1 MEKKV
6 LRTIWYLGSVRLL
19 GMPFHIQPIREFL
32 VRPALP
38 DSLERMT
45 ELAYNLLWSW
55 VPIVRALFRRLDPAL
70 WRDCGYNPVLM
81 LGRVSQS
88 TLQRAASD
96 PRYLSLYRAAC
107 EAYDAHVKKG
117 PAPPDGKLVAYFSA
131 EYGLTECLPVYSG
144 GLGIL
149 SGDHLKSSSD
159 QDYPLI
165 AFGLLYQQGYFR
177 QMLNPDGWQQERY
190 PTNDFYTLPIRPVKD
205 AAGQDLKVTVR
216 LPTGNVYI
224 QVWKLEVGRITLHL
238 LDTNIPENV
247 LPQDRDITNALYGG
261 DTDTRIRQEIV
272 LGIGGMRALKAMGL
286 RPTVFHMNEG
296 HSAFLALEQMRLY
309 MREEKLSFEEAL
321 MAARS
326 SNVFTTHTPVPAGI
340 DLFDPGLMYHYFS
353 EYCSEIGIDFHQLMA
368 LGRRNVHDR
377 DERFSMAVLALNTSS
392 YRNAVSRLHRQVS
405 QEMFHDMWPQ
415 LPVWEVPVTS
425 ITNGVHAP
433 SWLNGDLA
441 GLYDQY
447 LQPDWRERFNEPS
460 LWEQI
465 REIPDEELLEVHR
478 RRKRRLVTFVRER
491 QQISA
496 ARRQAS
502 AAEVRRAS
510 EVLDPNAFTIGFAR
524 RFATYKRATLLFRDV
539 ERLKRI
545 LLNKDMPVQLVI
557 AGKAH
562 PKDHPGKSYIRE
574 VVQFSRDP
582 DLWKYVVFVE
592 DYDMKVGREMVQG
605 VDLWLNN
612 PRRGEEACGTSGMK
626 AGMNGVLNLSIL
638 DGWFDEAYE
647 KSGGWAIG
655 EREPY
660 SEDQDALHASA
671 IYYLLENEI
680 VPMFYDHR
688 EQTPREWMR
697 RVKQS
702 LMYITPQFDC
712 RRMVHDYMTELYNP
726 AHTQYIRMRQGD
738 CHMVREKAQWD
749 LKIREVWDRVRFVEA
764 GGGPSGSVTS
774 GKPVPVRAA
783 VELAGLKPDD
793 VRVEL
798 VLGRI
803 DSNGHL
809 EDTEVLVLPAME
821 QQGTVAVFG
830 KDVVPERTGRLGYAL
845 RVSPNHFD
853 DPLTRPCTSLLKWS
867 AVG

>member
-1 MEKKV
+1 
-6 LRTIWYLGSVRLL
+6 
-19 GMPFHIQPIREFL
+19 MPFHIQPVREFL

-38 DSLERMT
+38 ASLTRLS
-45 ELAYNLLWSW
+45 ELAYNIAWSW
-55 VPIVRALFRRLDPAL
+55 EPIVRTLFRRLDPNL

-81 LGRVSQS
+81 LGRVSQA
-88 TLQRAASD
+88 TLQRVAND
-96 PRYLSLYRAAC
+96 PRYLSHYRAAC
-107 EAYDAHVKKG
+107 EAHDARVKKTAT
-117 PAPPDGKLVAYFSA
+117 PTDGKLIAYFSA

-159 QDYPLI
+159 QDFPLI
-165 AFGLLYQQGYFR
+165 GLGLLYQQGYFR
-177 QMLNPDGWQQERY
+177 QLLNPDGWQQERY
-190 PTNDFYTLPIRPVKD
+190 PTNDFYTLPLIPVRD
-205 AAGQDLKVTVR
+205 AAGHDLKVTVK
-216 LPTGNVYI
+216 LPTGPVYI
-224 QVWKLEVGRITLHL
+224 QVWKLEVGRIHLFL

-247 LPQDRDITNALYGG
+247 LPQDRDITDSLYGG
-261 DTDTRIRQEIV
+261 DIDTRMRQEIV
-272 LGIGGMRALKAMGL
+272 LGIGGMRALKAMDL
-286 RPTVFHMNEG
+286 KPTVFHMNEG
-296 HSAFLALEQMRLY
+296 HSAFLALEQVRLY
-309 MREEKLSFEEAL
+309 MRTEKLTFEESL
-321 MAARS
+321 EAART

-353 EYCSEIGIDFHQLMA
+353 EYCGDIGIDFQQLMA
-368 LGRRNVHDR
+368 LGRRNPYDR

-405 QEMFHDMWPQ
+405 QEMFHDLWPQ
-415 LPVWEVPVTS
+415 LPIWEVPITS
-425 ITNGVHAP
+425 ITNGVHVP

-441 GLYDQY
+441 TLYDQY
-447 LQPDWRERFNEPS
+447 LQPDWRDRFNEPS
-460 LWEQI
+460 IWEQA
-465 REIPDEELLEVHR
+465 REIPDEELLDVHR
-478 RRKRRLVTFVRER
+478 RRKRRLVNFVRER
-491 QQISA
+491 QTASA
-496 ARRQAS
+496 LRRQAP
-502 AAEVRRAS
+502 AAEVRRAG

-539 ERLKRI
+539 DRLKKI
-545 LLNKDMPVQLVI
+545 LLNKEMPVQLVI

-582 DLWKYVVFVE
+582 DVWKHVVFVE
-592 DYDMKVGREMVQG
+592 DYDMKVGRELVQG

-626 AGMNGVLNLSIL
+626 AAINGVLNLSIL
-638 DGWFDEAYE
+638 DGWFDEAFE
-647 KSGGWAIG
+647 QSGGWSIG
-655 EREPY
+655 EREAY
-660 SEDQDALHASA
+660 SEDQDGLHASA

-680 VPMFYDHR
+680 VPMFYERR

-712 RRMVHDYMTELYNP
+712 RRMVHDYLTELYDP
-726 AHTQYIRMRQGD
+726 AHSQHVRLLTGD
-738 CHMVREKAQWD
+738 YSLVKEKARWNSR
-749 LKIREVWDRVRFVEA
+749 IREVWDRVRFVES
-764 GGGPSGSVTS
+764 GPGPSGAVTS
-774 GKPVPVRAA
+774 GKPVPVRASID
-783 VELAGLKPDD
+783 LAGLSPED
-793 VRVEL
+793 VRVE
-798 VLGRI
+798 VVMGRI

-809 EDTEVLVLPAME
+809 EDTEVMVLPAVE
-821 QQGTVAVFG
+821 QQGSVATFG

-867 AVG
+867 TVG